1 MPFSK
6 NDKNINRN
14 GRVKGV
20 PNTKTK
26 ELKFMLNFLFSENI
40 DFILDN
46 LDELTL
52 KERLQLQNSLL
63 PYVIPVQKE
72 LETMEDGIAR
82 LRMEMNI

>member
-6 NDKNINRN
+6 NDKNINRD

>member
-6 NDKNINRN
+6 NDKNINRD

-72 LETMEDGIAR
+72 LETMEEGIAQ

>member
-6 NDKNINRN
+6 NDKNINRD

-63 PYVIPVQKE
+63 PYVIPGQKE

>member
-1 MPFSK
+1 
-6 NDKNINRN
+6 
-14 GRVKGV
+14 
-20 PNTKTK
+20 
-26 ELKFMLNFLFSENI
+26 MLNFLFSENI

-72 LETMEDGIAR
+72 LETMEEGIAR

>member
-6 NDKNINRN
+6 NDKNINRD

-72 LETMEDGIAR
+72 LETMEEGIAR

>member
-6 NDKNINRN
+6 NDKNINRD
-14 GRVKGV
+14 GRAKGV